1 MLAETLGIDGGEL
14 SRPMPQVIPDFTM
27 SQRYANYTV
36 KRLLRHLQRICHYAG
51 TDPRDLDDAKVR
63 LAALAIVA
71 DAMVAE
77 VIERRNGSLIHG
89 HPLETFE
96 NDFGPITDPEFAET
110 LITQPRL
117 RRGGEGT

>member
-14 SRPMPQVIPDFTM
+14 SRPMPRAIPDFTM
-27 SQRYANYTV
+27 SQHYANYTV

-77 VIERRNGSLIHG
+77 VIERRNDSLIHAVRRRRSRTTSG
-89 HPLETFE
+89 RSRTRSS
-96 NDFGPITDPEFAET
+96 
-110 LITQPRL
+110 PRH
-117 RRGGEGT
+117 